1 MGAIR
6 VGAGVD
12 VFVGLT
18 VLVGAVVAVKSAGVA
33 LTVFGDAEMTPTG
46 MIKRWPDMITEE
58 GRPLRAMIALA
69 SVPYFNPMDV
79 SDSPG

>member
-6 VGAGVD
+6 VGTGVG
-12 VFVGLT
+12 VFVGLI
-18 VLVGAVVAVKSAGVA
+18 VLVGAGVAVNRSGVA
-33 LTVFGDAEMTPTG
+33 LPVFCGAEMTPTG
-46 MIKRWPDMITEE
+46 MIKRWPDKITEE

-69 SVPYFNPMDV
+69 SVPYFIPMDV